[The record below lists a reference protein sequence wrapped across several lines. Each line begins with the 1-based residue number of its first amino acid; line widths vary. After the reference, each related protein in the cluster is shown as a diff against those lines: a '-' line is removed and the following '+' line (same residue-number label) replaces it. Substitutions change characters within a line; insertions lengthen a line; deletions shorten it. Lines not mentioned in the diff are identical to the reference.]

1 VNRNDVILG
10 IVAAVLVGFS
20 LFVSIVVPRRR
31 PDFPG
36 GSLRVFVL
44 VSALLVVGMLTA
56 VAVLGESH
64 HFESEGGESG
74 EMTNQPPTATTTPTE
89 TGTGTGTGTG
99 QQPAGDPAAGKEIF
113 TTMAQPPCS
122 SCHTLKEAGAT
133 QTIGPNLDEVLKG
146 KDAAFIHESIVDP
159 NAEVAT
165 GYQPGIM
172 PGTYGEQL
180 DEQQLADLVAFLV
193 QATKG

>member
-1 VNRNDVILG
+1 VSRNDVILT

-36 GSLRVFVL
+36 RSLRVFVL
-44 VSALLVVGMLTA
+44 VSALLIVGMLTA
-56 VAVLGESH
+56 VVVLGESH
-64 HFESEGGESG
+64 HFASGGGESG
-74 EMTNQPPTATTTPTE
+74 GVTSQPPTATTTPTE
-89 TGTGTGTGTG
+89 TG

-113 TTMAQPPCS
+113 TTTAQPTCAT
-122 SCHTLKEAGAT
+122 CHTLKEAGAT

-159 NAEVAT
+159 NAEIAP

-172 PGTYGEQL
+172 PQTFGEQL
-180 DEQQLADLVAFLV
+180 DEKQIADLVAFLLE
-193 QATKG
+193 ATKS